1 MDVATSK
8 EAALTLVLSQALC
21 TQLSSDAQETAVE
34 HTGVS
39 QHRLIQTLIQ
49 TLILGPKQQGSSPNR
64 RLWQATGIC
73 IDMDRAIEM

>member
-8 EAALTLVLSQALC
+8 EAALTLVLSQALR

-39 QHRLIQTLIQ
+39 QNTLIQ
-49 TLILGPKQQGSSPNR
+49 TFILGPKQQGSSPNR

>member
-39 QHRLIQTLIQ
+39 QHRLIQTPW
-49 TLILGPKQQGSSPNR
+49 GPKQQGSSPDGR
-64 RLWQATGIC
+64 PWQATGIC
-73 IDMDRAIEM
+73 IEMDRAIEM